1 MTSLSPRYDGSV
13 ELRTSLGP
21 LRVMLCVSHQ
31 FATRYFLQRIVTQK
45 YSASTVAKVIPGF
58 YLQVHPSTL
67 QDCQADLTS
76 EMEAE
81 EPPGDVINQN
91 EEKKQ
96 HQQIDSQVMASLSS
110 DDFHPNGQAP
120 QRSFFSFFFF
130 FFLFAL
136 NSFFLFL
143 L

>member
-1 MTSLSPRYDGSV
+1 MSSLLSLRYDGSI

-45 YSASTVAKVIPGF
+45 YSLSTVAKVIPGF
-58 YLQVHPSTL
+58 YLQIHPSTL

-81 EPPGDVINQN
+81 EPSTGSIDQN
-91 EEKKQ
+91 GEQ
-96 HQQIDSQVMASLSS
+96 DGQRQQIDSQVRVSLSS
-110 DDFHPNGQAP
+110 EELQPNGQTT
-120 QRSFFSFFFF
+120 
-130 FFLFAL
+130 
-136 NSFFLFL
+136 
-143 L
+143 